1 MSNTKNRVPRD
12 IKNQILERVKTSG
25 KSIKEVAV
33 EHGISTTCIY
43 SWLKD
48 GVTGVS
54 SKEIIKLTKENR
66 ELKQI
71 IGELTVQLGVGQKKG
86 WR

>member
-1 MSNTKNRVPRD
+1 MSNTKFRVSRD
-12 IKNQILERVKTSG
+12 LKNQILERVKTSG
-25 KSIKEVAV
+25 KTIKEISE
-33 EHGISTTCIY
+33 EHGISKTTIY
-43 SWLKD
+43 EWLKN
-48 GVTGVS
+48 GVEGTTN
-54 SKEIIKLTKENR
+54 KEIIKLVKENK